1 MIPRNTRKEPADR
14 RLQNVFRVRTD
25 KLDFHPRLAL
35 VPVLEE
41 IATQVDHHGDPKRKE
56 RLERL
61 AGDWSSFVADVGTN
75 GVIEPIKVVRGHKG
89 RYLVCDGRN
98 RVTGARAAKVGT
110 VPAILVK
117 QDDVDMIVQS
127 TVIGRRHWTKSM
139 KAWLAVLMNPT
150 VVDNGVGRPEK
161 NSDKIGI
168 SRESLAVQFGVSAD
182 LIDQACEIHKHCYA
196 KGKQTKVGKV
206 IEPSIWLGA
215 SLGGIKSG
223 LGAEVAAGG
232 QSGKPRKDSG
242 LTGVISGLASIKNKT
257 AGFSTWPAEQIA
269 LFEDRLPEILAE
281 WDLDFIAVL
290 RRHLE
295 AVDEVVIETPPAK
308 PAKAAKPT
316 KAAKP
321 EPVNDLIVQGLLKVS
336 MKSLQFADAVKQATV
351 AEMDAAIAAINP
363 NDPKLKDRKALEEA
377 TYRRAILEGERGA
390 KLKIAEINARE
401 A

>member
-139 KAWLAVLMNPT
+139 KAWLAVLMNPA
-150 VVDNGVGRPEK
+150 VVDNSVGRPEK

-295 AVDEVVIETPPAK
+295 AVDEVVIDTPPAK
-308 PAKAAKPT
+308 PAKAKPT

-321 EPVNDLIVQGLLKVS
+321 VPMNAKILEAFVLAPVHS
-336 MKSLQFADAVKQATV
+336 PRFEEAVKQATV
-351 AEMDAAIAAINP
+351 AEMEHAIASFNP
-363 NDPKLKDRKALEEA
+363 NSTKLKGKALEDV
-377 TYRRAILEGERGA
+377 TYRQSVLQGELSA
-390 KLKIAEINARE
+390 KLKIAEVNARE

>member
-1 MIPRNTRKEPADR
+1 MIPRNSRKEPADR

-75 GVIEPIKVVRGHKG
+75 GVLDPIKVVRGHKG

-98 RVTGARAAKVGT
+98 RVTGARAANVGT

-117 QDDVDMIVQS
+117 REDVDMIVQS
-127 TVIGRRHWTKSM
+127 TVIGRRHWSKSM
-139 KAWLAVLMNPT
+139 KAWLAVLMNPS
-150 VVDNGVGRPEK
+150 VVQNGVGQPKK

-168 SRESLAVQFGVSAD
+168 LSRESLASQFGVSAD
-182 LIDQACEIHKHCYA
+182 LIDQACEIHKHCYDA
-196 KGKQTKVGKV
+196 KGKQTKTGKV

-223 LGAEVAAGG
+223 LGAELAAGG
-232 QSGKPRKDSG
+232 QEGKARKESG
-242 LTGVISGLASIKNKT
+242 LSGVIASLASIKLKT
-257 AGFSTWPAEQIA
+257 AGFSTWAPEQIA

-295 AVDEVVIETPPAK
+295 AADEVVIDTPTAK

-316 KAAKP
+316 KAKP
-321 EPVNDLIVQGLLKVS
+321 APMNALIIQGLLQTSVQ
-336 MKSLQFADAVKQATV
+336 SLQFAEAVKQATV
-351 AEMDAAIAAINP
+351 AEMDVAIGSFNP
-363 NDPKLKDRKALEEA
+363 NQTKLKGKAFEEA
-377 TYRRAILEGERGA
+377 TYRRTILQGERGA
-390 KLKIAEINARE
+390 KLKIAEVNARIS
-401 A
+401 